1 MSRCVDRATCE
12 ARRIGNATG
21 IRPVTKTAT
30 VETVRRHRIHY
41 FHVVRKY
48 AKNEQGVEFLV
59 REDLELVPDRK
70 NATKF
75 PPEKANELARIWNAR
90 AREV

>member
-1 MSRCVDRATCE
+1 M
-12 ARRIGNATG
+12 
-21 IRPVTKTAT
+21 VTKTAT
-30 VETVRRHRIHY
+30 VETVRRSRIHY
-41 FHVVRKY
+41 FHIVRKF
-48 AKNEQGVEFLV
+48 AKDENGNEFLV

-75 PPEKANELARIWNAR
+75 PPDVANRLARIWNAV